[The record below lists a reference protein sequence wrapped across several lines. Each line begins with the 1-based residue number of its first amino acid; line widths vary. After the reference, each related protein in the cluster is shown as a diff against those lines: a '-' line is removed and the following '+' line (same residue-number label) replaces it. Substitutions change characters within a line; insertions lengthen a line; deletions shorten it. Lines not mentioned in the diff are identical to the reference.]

1 MTDIAQLD
9 AELNDMIR
17 QGKALEAFEKF
28 YAEDVVMMEND
39 QAFEGKDVNRKRE
52 QEFFGNIAEVHGAGI
67 TAAAV
72 QGHTSFCE
80 QFFDATF
87 KDGKRMKLEEVAVR
101 TWRDGKVVRERFYY
115 KGAPG

>member
-1 MTDIAQLD
+1 MSDIAQLD

-17 QGKALEAFEKF
+17 HGKALEAFEKF

-39 QAFEGKDVNRKRE
+39 QAFEGKETNRKRE

-67 TAAAV
+67 RATAV
-72 QGHTSFCE
+72 RGNVSFCE

-87 KDGKRMKLEEVAVR
+87 KDGKRIKMEEVAVR
-101 TWRDGKVVRERFYY
+101 TWKDGKVVKERFYY
-115 KGAPG
+115 KGS